1 MEIFSFHLMPWPHL
15 PADYTGS
22 AWITPPNEFY
32 DPTLGHG
39 LYNRYLD
46 ELEYAEQVGFDG
58 LVLNEHHQTAYGSMP
73 SPNLFAAMLARRTSR
88 AKIAVIGNALP
99 LYNPPT
105 RVAEEFAI
113 LDVVS
118 GGRLIA
124 GMVVGGGPEYYASG
138 VNPAHAR
145 ARFAEALDLVVE
157 SWTRPGPFEFNGEY
171 YKIPHVN
178 PWPRPLQQPHP
189 PVWIP
194 GLGSLET
201 MELVAARGFSYIGL
215 PFFHSSVFERNY
227 ATFRRVWLEAGRSPA
242 PENLG
247 LLLPIYVA
255 ETDEAAREE
264 YEEHFWYFARR
275 LLNGVQIVPP
285 GYQSISAALRLM
297 ENAPSYLLGVPDW
310 ETVVAGSYAIVGSP
324 ETVTEK
330 LVGHIRRLGVGNLL
344 GLFQIGTLPPE
355 LTKANLTLFAE
366 QVIPR
371 LCAEFTTPPTWP
383 EVTA

>member
-1 MEIFSFHLMPWPHL
+1 MDIFSFHLMPWPYL
-15 PADYTGS
+15 PADYGGS
-22 AWITPPNEFY
+22 AWITVPNGLY
-32 DPTLGHG
+32 DPGRGHD

-58 LVLNEHHQTAYGSMP
+58 LVVNEHHQTAYGSMP
-73 SPNLFAAMLARRTSR
+73 SPNLFAALLARRTSR

-105 RVAEEFAI
+105 RVAEEFAV
-113 LDVVS
+113 LDVVT

-124 GMVVGGGPEYYASG
+124 GMVVGGGPEYYSSG
-138 VNPAHAR
+138 VNPAQAR
-145 ARFAEALDLVVE
+145 RRFAEALDLVVQA
-157 SWTRPGPFEFNGEY
+157 WTRPGPFEFDGEF

-201 MELVAARGFSYIGL
+201 MELVAARGFSYVGL

-227 ATFRRVWLEAGRSPA
+227 AAFRQIWLAAGRDPA

-255 ETDEAAREE
+255 ESDAAARAE
-264 YEEHFWYFARR
+264 YEEHLWYFARK

-285 GYQSISAALRLM
+285 GYQSVQSAVRLM
-297 ENAPSYLLGVPDW
+297 ENASKYLLGVSDW
-310 ETVVAGSYAIVGSP
+310 ETVVSGSYAIVGSP
-324 ETVTEK
+324 DTVAEK
-330 LVGHIRRLGVGNLL
+330 LADLIRRLGVGNLL
-344 GLFQIGTLPPE
+344 GLFQLGSLPAH
-355 LTKANLTLFAE
+355 LTRANLTLFAE
-366 QVIPR
+366 QVMPKLR
-371 LCAEFTTPPTWP
+371 AEFATPPVWP
-383 EVTA
+383 ETLV